1 MPSISAIIPTAATDV
16 ERLTLLRRSV
26 LSALHQVRAGD
37 EVIVAG
43 DTTDDPLDAVR
54 DLCGRLGAEAPPGA
68 AVRFLAHSPGHHD
81 FGHAQINAAM
91 AVARGEWLTFNDDDD
106 VYTPTA
112 FAAIREYAGAL
123 VSPAPLLFRFR
134 SYHGPTFWLVKGLL
148 GQGLIGGHCLVA
160 PNRPAMLGAWSD
172 RYEGDWD
179 FIKGTLEKW
188 AAVGVHPVWCDRLIA
203 IARPNGGAR

>member
-26 LSALHQVRAGD
+26 LSALPQLRAGD

-43 DTTDDPLDAVR
+43 DTTDDPLDAAR
-54 DLCGRLGAEAPPGA
+54 ALCGRLGAEAPPGA
-68 AVRFLAHSPGHHD
+68 AVRFLA
-81 FGHAQINAAM
+81 
-91 AVARGEWLTFNDDDD
+91 RGEWLTFNDDDD
-106 VYTPTA
+106 IYTPAA